1 MQTSPR
7 ENDLI
12 KVIKQLLTGIVLI
25 VVGLLIFLLLSIFG
39 WPDFSS
45 PEEPVATT
53 TTAAAATEEVSKIEP
68 VTTLTEFWTA
78 PDVNT
83 LTDASAH
90 FLVQLQANGQF
101 MDLRGFLIDIG
112 ALPYFESIEGIE
124 IKAVEGNTKEIGL
137 KISLTR
143 E

>member
-25 VVGLLIFLLLSIFG
+25 VAGLLVFLLLSIFG

-45 PEEPVATT
+45 PEEPEWPPLT
-53 TTAAAATEEVSKIEP
+53 TTAAAAMEEVSKIEP

-83 LTDASAH
+83 LTDNAEGELIKYGKE
-90 FLVQLQANGQF
+90 LVANTALYLRANGK
-101 MDLRGFLIDIG
+101 GGENI
-112 ALPYFESIEGIE
+112 
-124 IKAVEGNTKEIGL
+124 
-137 KISLTR
+137 
-143 E
+143 